1 MKTIFFILK
10 QRASFVKTVIRGE
23 RKAPKF
29 VFFVFAGIFALL
41 MMGEFFGFL
50 RGFLFLFRQEF
61 FGPPLTLFII
71 EEFILFIMALFVLS
85 SALLGF
91 FAFFR
96 SPDHPFLLST
106 PLGSGD
112 IFLLKFFETAI
123 ISSWPLVVIGLP
135 LTLALG
141 IARGDGLLYYGLGVI
156 LFGAFLLLASSFST
170 LLDFFASFLLRFV
183 RPWLFTVLSLLVLF
197 LAGSGIVG
205 VLVPRASVLEVVF
218 EATNLNDATANTS
231 LISGMFSRFPS
242 HWFANVLF
250 WASEKPATALEY
262 LLLALLSGGV
272 LFAAL
277 FFFARRFYRA
287 EVLSW
292 QESHFYADG
301 KRKEAVRSSAWFSN
315 AVRRMTPGT
324 FGSLLSKDILSL
336 SRNYEDLSRAVF
348 ILFLLFIYLV
358 AIVSSGRRI
367 GGAFAGTE
375 GIVLTLHLIAV
386 AYFATTLS
394 LRFVFPSI
402 SLEGR
407 SAWIIWS
414 SPVSRAYIFWEK
426 LLLYGVLFFA
436 LTEFLLFI
444 TASSFNLSSSALLV
458 SSIFLF
464 FIVMTITS
472 LSLAVGTIY
481 PDFHET
487 SADSLATSAPGLA
500 VTFISLLYGVFM
512 GIINFRVIAYESNG
526 LFGPW
531 MNFALLVSMLLMVS
545 AIYAGIQKIQRL
557 EVV

>member
-1 MKTIFFILK
+1 
-10 QRASFVKTVIRGE
+10 
-23 RKAPKF
+23 
-29 VFFVFAGIFALL
+29 
-41 MMGEFFGFL
+41 
-50 RGFLFLFRQEF
+50 
-61 FGPPLTLFII
+61 
-71 EEFILFIMALFVLS
+71 
-85 SALLGF
+85 
-91 FAFFR
+91 
-96 SPDHPFLLST
+96 
-106 PLGSGD
+106 
-112 IFLLKFFETAI
+112 
-123 ISSWPLVVIGLP
+123 
-135 LTLALG
+135 
-141 IARGDGLLYYGLGVI
+141 
-156 LFGAFLLLASSFST
+156 
-170 LLDFFASFLLRFV
+170 
-183 RPWLFTVLSLLVLF
+183 
-197 LAGSGIVG
+197 
-205 VLVPRASVLEVVF
+205 
-218 EATNLNDATANTS
+218 
-231 LISGMFSRFPS
+231 
-242 HWFANVLF
+242 LF
-250 WASEKPATALEY
+250 WL
-262 LLLALLSGGV
+262 
-272 LFAAL
+272 
-277 FFFARRFYRA
+277 
-287 EVLSW
+287 
-292 QESHFYADG
+292 
-301 KRKEAVRSSAWFSN
+301 
-315 AVRRMTPGT
+315 
-324 FGSLLSKDILSL
+324 
-336 SRNYEDLSRAVF
+336 F
-348 ILFLLFIYLV
+348 ILFLLLIYLV
-358 AIVSSGRRI
+358 AIVGAEKRI
-367 GGAFAGTE
+367 GRFLDNEGLIFALN
-375 GIVLTLHLIAV
+375 LTII